1 MITVACPHPQTV
13 RTRTISHI
21 PEQSPS
27 SPEHAGAL
35 VIPHPKVLPGL
46 ARAVSGDQ
54 AELPGPRDG
63 LGAVGGAEL
72 AQDVRHVF
80 FDRIERHD
88 QVVGDALV

>member
-35 VIPHPKVLPGL
+35 AGSNGSHTAHSAPVMSEG
-46 ARAVSGDQ
+46 
-54 AELPGPRDG
+54 
-63 LGAVGGAEL
+63 
-72 AQDVRHVF
+72 
-80 FDRIERHD
+80 
-88 QVVGDALV
+88 

>member
-35 VIPHPKVLPGL
+35 GSGCLDVALENGDL
-46 ARAVSGDQ
+46 VSQDQ
-54 AELPGPRDG
+54 D
-63 LGAVGGAEL
+63 LG
-72 AQDVRHVF
+72 VF
-80 FDRIERHD
+80 GQI
-88 QVVGDALV
+88 